1 MNIITICMP
10 TLENQGLSSEISAH
24 FGKSPFFTF
33 LKMENSEIKD
43 VEIVE
48 SRGRHAGGAITPA
61 EIILTHNADIL
72 ICGSLG
78 SKAVTMLKNSGLE
91 VYSGASGTVKEAFDK
106 YIAGELSTAGDNSCT
121 EKH

>member
-1 MNIITICMP
+1 MP
-10 TLENQGLSSEISAH
+10 ILENKGLSSEISAH

-33 LKMENSEIKD
+33 LKIENSEIKD
-43 VEIVE
+43 LEVVE
-48 SRGRHAGGAITPA
+48 SRGRHAGGVITPA
-61 EIILTHNADIL
+61 EIILNHKANIL

-91 VYSGASGTVKEAFDK
+91 VYSGASGTVKEALDK
-106 YIAGELSTAGDNSCT
+106 YIAGELSAADDNSCT